1 MRAVLDTNVLVS
13 GLLNPHGTP
22 GQILVAVMAERI
34 EVVYDP
40 RLLTEYRR
48 VLLQREFPFE
58 AADAE
63 EILAVIEDTGPSVAS
78 SPLPK
83 PLPHRADEPF
93 LEAAIAGDAEYL
105 VTGNIRHFPARLRQ
119 GVKVV
124 SPAEFLDALRAE
136 A

>member
-58 AADAE
+58 VPLSGIGFFAPPC
-63 EILAVIEDTGPSVAS
+63 LS
-78 SPLPK
+78 S
-83 PLPHRADEPF
+83 F
-93 LEAAIAGDAEYL
+93 
-105 VTGNIRHFPARLRQ
+105 
-119 GVKVV
+119 
-124 SPAEFLDALRAE
+124 
-136 A
+136 